1 MTQRQP
7 YGQRRSWD
15 YPDCPHCET
24 DVLVDTY
31 TGPTGHGTGDYECL
45 DCGARFDVGDD

>member
-31 TGPTGHGTGDYECL
+31 TGPEMYNETDYECL
-45 DCGARFDVGDD
+45 GCGTRFDEEDD